1 MFGRNPQLPIDEQFG
16 LMNDETEL
24 LYNEYV
30 EDLRSILEESYA
42 ITRKYMGLQQGKSQE
57 RYDRKI

>member
-42 ITRKYMGLQQGKSQE
+42 ITRK
-57 RYDRKI
+57 